1 MKKTTN
7 FWILSAVLSLILIIT
22 IYEYFINGELMYF
35 QLTIV
40 FALSPN
46 LFKEIPSLERLKY
59 LKPLMI
65 TFAILILGLWMYR
78 GLWTWALIQID

>member
-1 MKKTTN
+1 MENSKKTTN
-7 FWILSAVLSLILIIT
+7 FWILSAVLSLLLIIT

-40 FALSPN
+40 FALSPS

-65 TFAILILGLWMYR
+65 AIAILMLGLWMYFK
-78 GLWTWALIQID
+78 

>member
-1 MKKTTN
+1 MENRKKTTN
-7 FWILSAVLSLILIIT
+7 FWILLAVLSLISIIT
-22 IYEYFINGELMYF
+22 IYEYFVNGELMYF

-65 TFAILILGLWMYR
+65 TFAIFMLGLWMYNR
-78 GLWTWALIQID
+78 LT

>member
-1 MKKTTN
+1 MVNNKKTLN
-7 FWILSAVLSLILIIT
+7 FWILSAVLSLILIISV
-22 IYEYFINGELMYF
+22 YEYFINGELMYF

-65 TFAILILGLWMYR
+65 SLAILMLGLWIYFK
-78 GLWTWALIQID
+78 

>member
-1 MKKTTN
+1 MKNSKKTTG
-7 FWILSAVLSLILIIT
+7 FWILSVVLSLILIIT
-22 IYEYFINGELMYF
+22 IYDYINTGDLMF
-35 QLTIV
+35 LQLTLV

-65 TFAILILGLWMYR
+65 TLAILMLGLWMYFR
-78 GLWTWALIQID
+78 YIESTI

>member
-1 MKKTTN
+1 MENRKKTTN
-7 FWILSAVLSLILIIT
+7 FWILLAVLSLILIIT

-59 LKPLMI
+59 LKPLMLA
-65 TFAILILGLWMYR
+65 FAILMLGLWLYFK
-78 GLWTWALIQID
+78 

>member
-1 MKKTTN
+1 MENRKKTTN
-7 FWILSAVLSLILIIT
+7 FWILLAVLSLISIIT
-22 IYEYFINGELMYF
+22 IYEYFVNGELMYF

-65 TFAILILGLWMYR
+65 TFAIFMLGLRMYFK
-78 GLWTWALIQID
+78 